1 MPQYEVTL
9 YGLNKDGKKE
19 VTCSYMIEQ
28 NDLQRTLN
36 ELEQDVRDG
45 TICDFEIARV

>member
-9 YGLNKDGKKE
+9 YGMNEDGKKE
-19 VTCSYMIEQ
+19 VVCLYMIEQ